1 MNYTKFI
8 LTRLFPILLVFYA
21 CQDAKQATLQDKVER
36 NNPKATADTNPDY
49 QKKTKHKQSNIR
61 KVFEEIPN
69 EMLVSSL
76 FPAPDKEM
84 RKKILSGNAE
94 GMSAYRDVLVDTA
107 NHYLFYDKQQGDKGI
122 LTTIKTLPYQNT
134 DAELVLIEISL
145 WSKSRVESEALY
157 LLKRNSVG
165 GVEELSNA
173 DLLPTVR
180 LQDFYKEDIANKIKE
195 VDHNYMPILCY
206 ELPREGDRI
215 KVFLGEWFH
224 AKESFSYK
232 PDIEY
237 IELSWKNSRFEK
249 AGVITGLK

>member
-1 MNYTKFI
+1 M
-8 LTRLFPILLVFYA
+8 LTRFFPILLVLYA
-21 CQDAKQATLQDKVER
+21 CQPSKQHNLQDKVER

-49 QKKTKHKQSNIR
+49 EKETKHKQSNIC

-69 EMLVSSL
+69 EMLISSL

-84 RKKILSGNAE
+84 RKKILSGKAE
-94 GMSAYRDVLVDTA
+94 SMSDYRDVLVDTA
-107 NHYLFYDKQQGDKGI
+107 NHYLFYDKQLGDKGV

-134 DAELVLIEISL
+134 DAELLLIEISL
-145 WSKSRVESEALY
+145 WSKNRVESEALY

-165 GVEELSNA
+165 GLEELSKA

-180 LQDFYKEDIANKIKE
+180 LQDFYKEDIAEKIKE
-195 VDHNYMPILCY
+195 ADHNYMPILCY
-206 ELPREGDRI
+206 ELPREGNRI

-237 IELSWKNSRFEK
+237 IELVWRNSKFEK
-249 AGVITGLK
+249 LGVITGMK